1 MSDGPAHGSS
11 STDLSGH
18 FSRCWNRDPVARND
32 LLLIRKN
39 LTAAGVH
46 QDLEPVNVIGAVLLM
61 VAKRFNAREV
71 FQSAALLIQERLID
85 SKIVGIA
92 MHVDNGLLESDYLL
106 PQSYKEILKAVS
118 ETVRL
123 CQGLSVAYRCATGI
137 RRVESRIGL
146 RDEHDGCRVPLVGF
160 IKSLLRPSD
169 VSLIA
174 RSVLCGVRC
183 RVAEIIAGALDIQGR
198 VCHSV
203 YCPAPVLQA
212 WRRTSHAKT
221 ERRGLYFLVQ
231 LVLAQSEGSAEERR
245 SLKVQLSKR

>member
-71 FQSAALLIQERLID
+71 FQSAPLLIQERFID

-92 MHVDNGLLESDYLL
+92 MRKALKPSAKPSVSAR
-106 PQSYKEILKAVS
+106 IL
-118 ETVRL
+118 
-123 CQGLSVAYRCATGI
+123 
-137 RRVESRIGL
+137 ESRI
-146 RDEHDGCRVPLVGF
+146 C
-160 IKSLLRPSD
+160 
-169 VSLIA
+169 A
-174 RSVLCGVRC
+174 
-183 RVAEIIAGALDIQGR
+183 RVA
-198 VCHSV
+198 SV
-203 YCPAPVLQA
+203 ASNP
-212 WRRTSHAKT
+212 
-221 ERRGLYFLVQ
+221 
-231 LVLAQSEGSAEERR
+231 GSACEMNMTAAECRWLA
-245 SLKVQLSKR
+245 SSKVCCVQAMSA

>member
-92 MHVDNGLLESDYLL
+92 MHVDNGLLESDCLL
-106 PQSYKEILKAVS
+106 PQSHQEVLEAVS
-118 ETVRL
+118 ETIRL
-123 CQGLSVAYRCATGI
+123 CHGLSVAYRCASGV
-137 RRVESRIGL
+137 RRVESGIGV
-146 RDEHDGCRVPLVGF
+146 RDEHDGGRVPLVRF
-160 IKSLLRPSD
+160 VKSLLHPSD
-169 VSLIA
+169 GSLIA
-174 RSVLCGVRC
+174 PSVLCGVSC